1 MVFEWGTADY
11 SRKVIQTK
19 FFGARVRNF
28 CPCAKVYLCKVCF
41 TSQNSYRKSRKIHG
55 PVSFLVKL
63 PFLASGLQFHLKSLW
78 HKCFPVNFAIQWRI
92 QNPVKGLRWR
102 FLRKQLKVFSQKARL
117 RHLQGSENILYRSL
131 LRFGSKHIQLFSN
144 NCFTDF
150 TN

>member
-1 MVFEWGTADY
+1 MVFEWRTADY

-19 FFGARVRNF
+19 FFGALVRNF

-41 TSQNSYRKSRKIHG
+41 TSQNSYRKSRKIHV

-63 PFLASGLQFHLKSLW
+63 QASGLQSNLKSLW

-92 QNPVKGLRWR
+92 QNPVKDLRWR
-102 FLRKQLKVFSQKARL
+102 FLRKQLNVFSQKARL
-117 RHLQGSENILYRSL
+117 RHLQGSENTLYRSL
-131 LRFGSKHIQLFSN
+131 LGFCSKHIQLFSN